1 MEFPLQMIC
10 LFSSKPTGIFIRL
23 SYQIL
28 YLSISSYGIHPQMSI
43 TCRVPETCV
52 KSKEVKKTA
61 DSRNELKVHSV
72 SVLYSEKVK

>member
-1 MEFPLQMIC
+1 M
-10 LFSSKPTGIFIRL
+10 SL
-23 SYQIL
+23 SI

-43 TCRVPETCV
+43 TCRVPATCV